1 MKSSFQAK
9 SVAQITGAD
18 LNFCS
23 MKRQRV
29 LRLPPDG
36 MPFHGRFPSPP
47 PTLCISPGFLAGI
60 SLYSRGERGS
70 VKGKRLPEHMLGLP
84 TMELEEVAKL

>member
-1 MKSSFQAK
+1 MVLRSFLGKVEVKSSFQAK

-23 MKRQRV
+23 MKRQGV

-36 MPFHGRFPSPP
+36 MPVHGRFPPP
-47 PTLCISPGFLAGI
+47 PPPCAFPQASLLVFLYTPG
-60 SLYSRGERGS
+60 
-70 VKGKRLPEHMLGLP
+70 GKKAL
-84 TMELEEVAKL
+84 

>member
-23 MKRQRV
+23 MKRQGV

-36 MPFHGRFPSPP
+36 MPVHGRFPPP
-47 PTLCISPGFLAGI
+47 PTLCISSGFIAGI
-60 SLYSRGERGS
+60 SLYSRGERGA
-70 VKGKRLPEHMLGLP
+70 VKRKRLPEHMLGLP

>member
-23 MKRQRV
+23 MKRQGV

-36 MPFHGRFPSPP
+36 MPVHGRFPPP
-47 PTLCISPGFLAGI
+47 PCAFPQASLLVFLYTPG
-60 SLYSRGERGS
+60 
-70 VKGKRLPEHMLGLP
+70 GKEAL
-84 TMELEEVAKL
+84 

>member
-1 MKSSFQAK
+1 MKSSFQVK
-9 SVAQITGAD
+9 LVAQITGAD

-23 MKRQRV
+23 MKRQGV

-36 MPFHGRFPSPP
+36 MPVHGRFPPPP
-47 PTLCISPGFLAGI
+47 PTLCISSGFLAGI
-60 SLYSRGERGS
+60 SLYSRGERGA

>member
-9 SVAQITGAD
+9 SVAQITVAD

-23 MKRQRV
+23 MKRQGV

-36 MPFHGRFPSPP
+36 MPVHGRSP
-47 PTLCISPGFLAGI
+47 PTLCISSGFLAGI
-60 SLYSRGERGS
+60 SLYSRGERGAM
-70 VKGKRLPEHMLGLP
+70 KGKRLPEHMLGFP
-84 TMELEEVAKL
+84 TMELAEVAKL

>member
-23 MKRQRV
+23 MKRQGV

-36 MPFHGRFPSPP
+36 MPVHGRFPP
-47 PTLCISPGFLAGI
+47 PTLCISSGFIAGI
-60 SLYSRGERGS
+60 SLYSRGERGA

>member
-9 SVAQITGAD
+9 SVARITGAD

-23 MKRQRV
+23 MKRQGV

-36 MPFHGRFPSPP
+36 MPVHGRFPPP
-47 PTLCISPGFLAGI
+47 PHPVHFLRLPCWYFFILQG
-60 SLYSRGERGS
+60 
-70 VKGKRLPEHMLGLP
+70 GKRRCERKALLEHMLGLP

>member
-1 MKSSFQAK
+1 MKSSFQVK

-23 MKRQRV
+23 MKRQGV

-36 MPFHGRFPSPP
+36 MAVHGRFSP
-47 PTLCISPGFLAGI
+47 PTLCISSGFLAGI
-60 SLYSRGERGS
+60 SLYSRGERGA